1 MNSVEVKLDPRLLD
15 QVQLLGRPLEEAVP
29 ELIVLELYRRGQLS
43 SGKAAELLGMG
54 RVEFIRYASRLGLPF
69 FDLTEAEWKSEMDGL
84 ADL

>member
-1 MNSVEVKLDPRLLD
+1 MDSVELKLDPRLLD
-15 QVQLLGRPLEEAVP
+15 QVQLLGRPLEESVP

-43 SGKAAELLGMG
+43 SGKAAEFLDMG

-69 FDLTEAEWKSEMDGL
+69 FDLTESEWKTEVEGL